1 MDAPREL
8 KQRRARCVDHGRFRG
23 GDEFWISRE
32 HVFVAEILDDRR
44 LGADMP
50 RRETGCIEFIQF
62 RFVNANGVGVDRRPF
77 QVAGQ
82 RHDHAR
88 VDAAR
93 KISAHWNIRAQPLLD
108 CLQQDFL
115 EVVNEPLRIVA
126 AFLGAFIGKI
136 HFPKRTLFH

>member
-23 GDEFWISRE
+23 GDEFWISCER
-32 HVFVAEILDDRR
+32 VFVAEILDDRR
-44 LGADMP
+44 LGADVA

-62 RFVNANGVGVDRRPF
+62 RCMNANCVGVDRRTF

-88 VDAAR
+88 VDAAG

-108 CLQQDFL
+108 RLQQKLL

-126 AFLGAFIGKI
+126 AFLRTFIGKI
-136 HFPKRTLFH
+136 HFPKRALFH